1 MDASMVHR
9 LISLIPDRS
18 ARAQSGSVFSPSEA
32 TASRHP
38 DRMSYLTRFLHW
50 LGPLDPMTREDQQIL
65 GVRSSGGRP
74 MIAGEELGEELDL
87 ELEADDLEE
96 PHGEESVRLP
106 DPGTQIAPA
115 PTPSTV
121 GG

>member
-1 MDASMVHR
+1 MNAAAVSR
-9 LISLIPDRS
+9 LIALIPDRS
-18 ARAQSGSVFSPSEA
+18 PRAQSGSVFSPSEGA
-32 TASRHP
+32 ACRYP

-74 MIAGEELGEELDL
+74 MLPGEELGEDL
-87 ELEADDLEE
+87 EMDEADDMLEE
-96 PHGEESVRLP
+96 PVTLAEA
-106 DPGTQIAPA
+106 GTTVAAAQP
-115 PTPSTV
+115 PSTA